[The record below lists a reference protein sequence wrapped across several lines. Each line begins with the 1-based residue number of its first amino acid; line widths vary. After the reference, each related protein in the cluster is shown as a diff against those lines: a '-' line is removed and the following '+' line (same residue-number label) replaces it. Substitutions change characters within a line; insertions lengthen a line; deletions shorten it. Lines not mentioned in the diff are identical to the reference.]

1 MEETPSSPLGL
12 NITAINPVQRRPT
25 LKNLNAEHALPIVT
39 SVTRMGVTGV
49 KRASFSEVSLTVA
62 SNKVKT
68 GSRAPPEKEHS
79 WALAIF
85 VQWLGHQP
93 TD

>member
-12 NITAINPVQRRPT
+12 NTTAINPVLRRPT
-25 LKNLNAEHALPIVT
+25 RKMLNAKRALPTVT

-49 KRASFSEVSLTVA
+49 KRASFSGVSLTVA

-68 GSRAPPEKEHS
+68 GSRDPPER
-79 WALAIF
+79 
-85 VQWLGHQP
+85 
-93 TD
+93 T